1 MCACGSQDPLVEAA
15 RIVSTQ
21 IRHAPK
27 QLSSHTLAY
36 DVAMK
41 RAKYLLALQALLRG
55 KRLRPSDPEVVYRIT
70 AFFHT
75 MASDK
80 TLSVH
85 PTVAEVIRC
94 VWDLQAPCLHEPA
107 TQAPWPL
114 AL

>member
-1 MCACGSQDPLVEAA
+1 MCACASQDPLVEAA

-94 VWDLQAPCLHEPA
+94 VGLPR
-107 TQAPWPL
+107 PL
-114 AL
+114 LA